1 MGLTALPFR
10 LRVSFHFHISSN
22 NDPVKNVTGTAQ
34 KMKFFIKDFF
44 SKCDQI
50 RRKLRI
56 WSHLL
61 KTFLMEKFIFSATI
75 HRTIYNHITG
85 KSAYHSKLFWILF
98 KRNNSLSVLENLPLP
113 QVSWQDYLLFEFDYY
128 ES

>member
-10 LRVSFHFHISSN
+10 LRVSFHFRISSN
-22 NDPVKNVTGTAQ
+22 NDPVKNVTGTVQ
-34 KMKFFIKDFF
+34 KMNLFIEDFF

-61 KTFLMEKFIFSATI
+61 KKFLIENFIFFAMI
-75 HRTIYNHITG
+75 HRTVYNHIAG
-85 KSAYHSKLFWILF
+85 KNAYHSKLFWILF
-98 KRNNSLSVLENLPLP
+98 KRNNSLFVLENLPLP
-113 QVSWQDYLLFEFDYY
+113 QVS
-128 ES
+128 